1 MADTNKP
8 PEILNKIISGQLRK
22 FYEQICLTE
31 QSHMVE
37 EGNPKV
43 GNFLKGLG
51 LEVKNFKFMGTS
63 K

>member
-1 MADTNKP
+1 
-8 PEILNKIISGQLRK
+8 
-22 FYEQICLTE
+22 
-31 QSHMVE
+31 MVE

-63 K
+63 KI